1 MAVEAPGTNAAVTGA
16 IRHASRVTGTNF
28 QYLVATAQ
36 VESRFN
42 PTAAARTSSARGLF
56 QFIEQTWLATLKEQ
70 GPALGYAQVAS
81 AIDRAPSGQYVV
93 TDPRLNDRIMKLRND
108 PTANAVMAAAYTKA
122 NAGKLA
128 GRLGRNATEGELY
141 VAHFLGSQGAGRLI
155 SLAEAKPGMR
165 ADEAFPGP
173 AKANP
178 SIFYDRGRPRS
189 VAEVYRTLVNRYAV
203 ARNDQTAPAA
213 KQAAARRRQA
223 AAVPRRRRERAAS
236 FCAGHR
242 RADRCLRRGRAT
254 QRAAGAD
261 RGHRPGV
268 PRPVP
273 QQPRGGRSGGERAV
287 ERADR
292 RCSEPAVQHGSRSRS
307 SRCARRDHEP
317 VPGPADRCARAVPR
331 PRLIA
336 VKNSATCL
344 NVYGERFLKFL
355 RVASGIVGAAA
366 PAPRCFLCG

>member
-42 PTAAARTSSARGLF
+42 PGAAAPTSSARGLF

-70 GPALGYAQVAS
+70 GPALGYGKIAD
-81 AIDRAPSGQYVV
+81 AIDRGPSGQYVV

-128 GRLGRNATEGELY
+128 GRLGRNPTEGELY

-178 SIFYDRGRPRS
+178 SIFYDKGRPRS
-189 VAEVYRTLVNRYAV
+189 VGEVYRTLVNRYAL
-203 ARNDQTAPAA
+203 ARNDQPAPAA
-213 KQAAARRRQA
+213 KQQQVAAAK
-223 AAVPRRRRERAAS
+223 
-236 FCAGHR
+236 
-242 RADRCLRRGRAT
+242 
-254 QRAAGAD
+254 
-261 RGHRPGV
+261 
-268 PRPVP
+268 PV
-273 QQPRGGRSGGERAV
+273 
-287 ERADR
+287 
-292 RCSEPAVQHGSRSRS
+292 
-307 SRCARRDHEP
+307 
-317 VPGPADRCARAVPR
+317 
-331 PRLIA
+331 
-336 VKNSATCL
+336 
-344 NVYGERFLKFL
+344 
-355 RVASGIVGAAA
+355 AA
-366 PAPRCFLCG
+366 PQPQRQPIFPPDTAELTNAYAAKRWHRW